1 MKLWKQREQSREED
15 GTGEDAQEEDGGH
28 EDRCKL
34 GLEALSTFAVWL

>member
-1 MKLWKQREQSREED
+1 MKLWKQEEELREED

-34 GLEALSTFAVWL
+34 GLEALSTFAGWL